1 MGISALSSLTVRVRL
16 GGLVGGAPGE
26 TGTGPCDA
34 ITRALHAIEQ
44 TRLQLVVVA
53 LRLRRLPVSSRRP
66 TLLSSDL

>member
-1 MGISALSSLTVRVRL
+1 MGISALSSVTVRVRL
-16 GGLVGGAPGE
+16 GGLVGGAMP
-26 TGTGPCDA
+26 A
-34 ITRALHAIEQ
+34 QALHAIEQ